1 MAGGAEV
8 GTGHISIFPVMN
20 GFRNAV
26 NKEMKNAGKTGSK
39 TFDKAFG
46 TGKKI
51 GSRFGTSFKNGFKL
65 SLIHISEPTR
75 RS

>member
-39 TFDKAFG
+39 PST
-46 TGKKI
+46 
-51 GSRFGTSFKNGFKL
+51 RP
-65 SLIHISEPTR
+65 SEPAR
-75 RS
+75 R